1 MVCRNTPEILQM
13 NPPKVLIVDD
23 DDIQRTILR
32 HTLGGEACLLLEAGD
47 GQQALEIV
55 DREMPDLIL
64 LDVMMPVMD
73 GIETLRRLK
82 ADNRTSQI
90 PVIIITALTAESDV
104 AASLEEGAIDHI
116 CKPFSELIVRTRVRA
131 ALRNRAAAV
140 ASAAGATP
148 LAKRGRLIG
157 FLGAKGGVG
166 VTTAAVNTALAM
178 AAPQRSVVLLELH
191 ASPGTVARQLDVL
204 TDRNLGVLF
213 AQAADGNLNSVTVS
227 KYLTNHRSGVQVLL
241 APPTIDH
248 RREVRAQQAENL
260 LYTLGGMFDFV
271 IVDLPE
277 LASPATRAALLVCDF
292 IVLTLELEA
301 TCLGL
306 SQEVFASIVSGQIA
320 SGRVG
325 ALLILHQ
332 SSAGTLITVGYAR
345 SQLTC
350 PMIGVIPPCGDQNL
364 QALKIGVPVVHSAPS
379 CAAAIAYNEL
389 GARLMADRIQAL
401 TF

>member
-1 MVCRNTPEILQM
+1 MACRNTPEILQM
-13 NPPKVLIVDD
+13 NPPKILIVDD
-23 DDIQRTILR
+23 DDIQRTILC

-73 GIETLRRLK
+73 GIEALRRLK

-148 LAKRGRLIG
+148 LRKRGRLIG

-178 AAPQRSVVLLELH
+178 TAPQRSVVLLELH

-213 AQAADGNLNSVTVS
+213 AQAADGNLEGP
-227 KYLTNHRSGVQVLL
+227 RSQ
-241 APPTIDH
+241 
-248 RREVRAQQAENL
+248 
-260 LYTLGGMFDFV
+260 
-271 IVDLPE
+271 
-277 LASPATRAALLVCDF
+277 SRAALLVCDF

-306 SQEVFASIVSGQIA
+306 SQGVFASIVSGQIA
-320 SGRVG
+320 AGRVG

-350 PMIGVIPPCGDQNL
+350 PMVGVIPPCGDQNL
-364 QALKIGVPVVHSAPS
+364 QALKIGVPIVHSAPS